1 MQHDKGYNQ
10 KAAQK
15 GRSDMTLFMPPKGL
29 ENLIRVENGDFVID
43 KNASPSQRAA
53 FEEWAREVKET
64 EREMEDPPLSV
75 LEQ

>member
-1 MQHDKGYNQ
+1 
-10 KAAQK
+10 
-15 GRSDMTLFMPPKGL
+15 MTLFMPPKGL

-64 EREMEDPPLSV
+64 EGEMEDPPLSV